1 MSSTEETGSGSK
13 TEVESIAG
21 VVVTEVK
28 LPPFWPKK
36 VSLWFTQIEAAF
48 EIGRVTKDGTKYTY
62 VVRAL
67 SPEYME
73 EVEDILTA
81 PPKENRYETLKTAL
95 IKRLSDSDIKQA
107 RKLLEK
113 AEIGDRTPAQ
123 FWRYLKNL
131 ANHKLQDDLLVEM
144 WKSRLPVKSQQVLA
158 ALDEK
163 NGDKLA
169 EIADRIH
176 EVPAE
181 SYGIS
186 AVREPQK
193 STSEPTT
200 SSQVSS
206 QLEKMQEIMLATQ
219 LMVKA
224 VIEKSNHGGNSSRSR
239 ANSRH
244 RRGSRSRSASRKP
257 CDSCWYHY
265 KFGNKC
271 LPEKPSVYA
280 ANHDGPTKGRIFIM
294 DRDTKVRYLVDSRAD
309 VCVFPKSCVSG
320 RRGKSKHELYV
331 ANGSPIATYG
341 TIAIKLNLSLRREFV
356 WQFIVADVDV
366 PIIGMD
372 FMAHYNLLIDPRH
385 RRILDGTTNLHTVG
399 QEAHQNIMSIKAVV
413 GDTRYHQLLAKQIKA
428 TASLPMPQVR
438 ESSRNQGATTRKSRT
453 GT

>member
-1 MSSTEETGSGSK
+1 MSSEETGSGSK

-81 PPKENRYETLKTAL
+81 PPKREQTAL

-123 FWRYLKNL
+123 FWRCLKNL

-193 STSEPTT
+193 STSQPTT

-206 QLEKMQEIMLATQ
+206 QLEKMQEIMLTTQ

-224 VIEKSNHGGNSSRSR
+224 VIEKSNHGAHNREQIRDIDVGVEV
-239 ANSRH
+239 AVQA
-244 RRGSRSRSASRKP
+244 GSRTTPAGTIINSAINALQKRK
-257 CDSCWYHY
+257 
-265 KFGNKC
+265 
-271 LPEKPSVYA
+271 LVRPSVYA
-280 ANHDGPTKGRIFIM
+280 ANHDGPTKGRIFIT
-294 DRDTKVRYLVDSRAD
+294 DRDTKVRYLVDSGAD
-309 VCVFPKSCVSG
+309 VCVS
-320 RRGKSKHELYV
+320 E
-331 ANGSPIATYG
+331 
-341 TIAIKLNLSLRREFV
+341 KLC
-356 WQFIVADVDV
+356 
-366 PIIGMD
+366 
-372 FMAHYNLLIDPRH
+372 
-385 RRILDGTTNLHTVG
+385 
-399 QEAHQNIMSIKAVV
+399 
-413 GDTRYHQLLAKQIKA
+413 
-428 TASLPMPQVR
+428 
-438 ESSRNQGATTRKSRT
+438 
-453 GT
+453 